1 MHFQTLHFSLIL
13 KQEAKMG
20 RPNFWQCHK
29 IRESCDAFNSW
40 SPNSDQYQISPHDI
54 SASYRIQVIRI
65 KEMITKDELSWW
77 LNKFSQLVLNTMYGD
92 Q

>member
-13 KQEAKMG
+13 NQRQKWGDLTFDNATK
-20 RPNFWQCHK
+20 
-29 IRESCDAFNSW
+29 SW